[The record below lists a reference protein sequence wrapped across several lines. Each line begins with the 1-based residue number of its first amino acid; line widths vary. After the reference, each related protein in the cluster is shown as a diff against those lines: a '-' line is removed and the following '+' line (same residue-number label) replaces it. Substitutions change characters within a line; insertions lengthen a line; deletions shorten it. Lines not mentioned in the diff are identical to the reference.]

1 MSLACQKK
9 TKSKKWKSNGRESN
23 EKILTAKIQIGK
35 SSVDVRRIWRIPASI
50 PDLQADQVHLLP
62 RLLIHQLVRMNFT
75 KIFVKLI
82 SRKKLMMILTQLLIH
97 SILVV
102 FLGIDF
108 QRFMKQKFANN
119 LDYRI
124 SVHFLILPSTFFKKK
139 TYLI

>member
-1 MSLACQKK
+1 MGKEK

-35 SSVDVRRIWRIPASI
+35 SSVDVWRIWRIPVSI
-50 PDLQADQVHLLP
+50 PDLQADRVHLLP
-62 RLLIHQLVRMNFT
+62 RLLIHLLVRMNFT

-82 SRKKLMMILTQLLIH
+82 SRKKLMMILTQLSIR

-108 QRFMKQKFANN
+108 QRFLKQKFANN

-124 SVHFLILPSTFFKKK
+124 SVHFLTLPSTFFKKH
-139 TYLI
+139 T